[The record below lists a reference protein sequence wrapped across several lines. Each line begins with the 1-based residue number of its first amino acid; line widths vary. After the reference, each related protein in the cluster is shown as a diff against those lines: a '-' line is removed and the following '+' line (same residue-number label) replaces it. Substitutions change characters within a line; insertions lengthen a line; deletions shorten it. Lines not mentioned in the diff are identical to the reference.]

1 MSDQA
6 GGSLRLPIRRSIDR
20 SGAGCGPAK
29 VLAHIDGM
37 AADHLSNVVG
47 IAVVQ
52 NIPTVTCS
60 AAKLYNET
68 KIEISNHDIVDDSGS
83 ASVNVYSN
91 IAVSAGR
98 TGPWH
103 ARRFG
108 RYCLDGRS
116 PRDRLSDLVHR
127 MRQTALSMLETEGR
141 RVEFIAPAEEQ
152 IERVE
157 LTPDLRRHLWLFFK
171 EAVTNVA
178 RHSGATD
185 VSVDFTLGPRQL
197 RLAIRDNGCGFDPEA
212 TVSGQGL
219 RSLRHRTAEMRGEL
233 RLDSA
238 AGRGTEI
245 ELLVPLPA

>member
-1 MSDQA
+1 
-6 GGSLRLPIRRSIDR
+6 
-20 SGAGCGPAK
+20 
-29 VLAHIDGM
+29 
-37 AADHLSNVVG
+37 
-47 IAVVQ
+47 
-52 NIPTVTCS
+52 
-60 AAKLYNET
+60 
-68 KIEISNHDIVDDSGS
+68 
-83 ASVNVYSN
+83 
-91 IAVSAGR
+91 
-98 TGPWH
+98 
-103 ARRFG
+103 
-108 RYCLDGRS
+108 
-116 PRDRLSDLVHR
+116 
-127 MRQTALSMLETEGR
+127 MLETEGR